1 MRKSI
6 FTGVRLIVASLL
18 VTSAFTLIAWAQT
31 TATLGSLGGVVTDP
45 QGASVAGASVTVRH
59 NETRRERQVS
69 TTDQG
74 TFVFPLLEPGTY
86 TVIVEASGF
95 KKSLLPDAVVDV
107 GKQSQLTIALEVGAV
122 RSEERRVGKG
132 VRCG

>member
-45 QGASVAGASVTVRH
+45 QGASVAGARRSGG
-59 NETRRERQVS
+59 NKETRGERKGS
-69 TTDQG
+69 TSDHG
-74 TFVFPLLEPGTY
+74 TFFFSFFEARTSTVVF
-86 TVIVEASGF
+86 EASRVT
-95 KKSLLPDAVVDV
+95 KSLL
-107 GKQSQLTIALEVGAV
+107 S
-122 RSEERRVGKG
+122 
-132 VRCG
+132 